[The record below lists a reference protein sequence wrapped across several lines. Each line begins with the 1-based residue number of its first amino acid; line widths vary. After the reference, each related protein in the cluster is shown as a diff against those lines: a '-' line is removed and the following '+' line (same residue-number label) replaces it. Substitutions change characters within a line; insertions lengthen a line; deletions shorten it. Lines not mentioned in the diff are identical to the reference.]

1 MAAQRNFDEF
11 YADERAFIIGG
22 GTFHWRP
29 IHWRE
34 WGELIDQR
42 AADETKAAE
51 DREKKIEALLK
62 KKGNTLSRSE
72 AEDIVDDEKTL
83 VQSFE
88 DVIDRICV
96 YLEPGDVERFRETL
110 NDKGKHISI
119 AQLNELM
126 VWLQG
131 VQTPDR
137 PTETPSS
144 SSSGPGTQ
152 GAISP
157 AA

>member
-1 MAAQRNFDEF
+1 MATQRNFDEF
-11 YADERAFIIGG
+11 YDDQRSFVLGG
-22 GTFHWRP
+22 QTFHWRP

-42 AADETKAAE
+42 AEDEAKEQAERDRKIAKLVKAGKEEWEAAE
-51 DREKKIEALLK
+51 
-62 KKGNTLSRSE
+62 
-72 AEDIVDDEKTL
+72 IVDDEKTV

-88 DVIDRICV
+88 SVITRILV
-96 YLEPGDVERFRETL
+96 YLEASDRDRFRETV
-110 NDKGKHISI
+110 NDPEKPISI
-119 AQLNELM
+119 ALLNDLM

-137 PTETPSS
+137 PTETPSD

-152 GAISP
+152 GATSP

>member
-1 MAAQRNFDEF
+1 MATQRNFDEF
-11 YADERAFIIGG
+11 YDDQRSFVLGG
-22 GTFHWRP
+22 QTLHWRP

-42 AADETKAAE
+42 AADETKEQAERDKKIAALVKKGKEEWEAAE
-51 DREKKIEALLK
+51 
-62 KKGNTLSRSE
+62 
-72 AEDIVDDEKTL
+72 IVDDEKT
-83 VQSFE
+83 VIQSFE
-88 DVIDRICV
+88 SIVERICV
-96 YLEPGDVERFRETL
+96 YLEADDVPKFKEIVNDTSKPISVALL
-110 NDKGKHISI
+110 ND
-119 AQLNELM
+119 LM

-137 PTETPSS
+137 PTETPSG